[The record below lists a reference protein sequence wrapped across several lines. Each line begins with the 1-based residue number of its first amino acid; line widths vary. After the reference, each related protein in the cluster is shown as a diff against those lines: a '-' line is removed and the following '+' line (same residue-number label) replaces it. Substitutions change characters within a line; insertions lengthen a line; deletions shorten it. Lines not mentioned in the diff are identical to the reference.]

1 MATNLNFE
9 KFAKDAHEYVNFLAK
24 ELGHPDEK
32 ERVLIIWRA
41 VMHTLRDR
49 IHLGESFQLIAP
61 LPMIF
66 KGIYVE
72 DWKYTEKPPKKF
84 HTIEE
89 MKEEVK
95 AIQRQYGEEDFPWT
109 KSTEEII
116 AITIH
121 SLKRFMHDEQLK
133 HLKEQLPKDLQELVA

>member
-1 MATNLNFE
+1 
-9 KFAKDAHEYVNFLAK
+9 
-24 ELGHPDEK
+24 
-32 ERVLIIWRA
+32 
-41 VMHTLRDR
+41 
-49 IHLGESFQLIAP
+49 
-61 LPMIF
+61 
-66 KGIYVE
+66 
-72 DWKYTEKPPKKF
+72 
-84 HTIEE
+84 

-95 AIQRQYGEEDFPWT
+95 AIQRQYGEEDFLWT